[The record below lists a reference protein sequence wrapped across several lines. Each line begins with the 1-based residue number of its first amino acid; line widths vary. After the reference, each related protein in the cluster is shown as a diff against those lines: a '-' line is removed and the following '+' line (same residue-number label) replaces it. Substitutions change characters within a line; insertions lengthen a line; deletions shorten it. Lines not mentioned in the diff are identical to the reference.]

1 MKGNDR
7 SIRASAPTRI
17 GFLDRLLRRNPTTFI
32 AGYDAIK
39 PFDYPQPDLEEI
51 WSRGQATIDEL
62 AARGALDDAH
72 ADVID
77 RVVHEEL
84 NIWRA
89 EINKHRATRLSILE
103 QLEAQGIE
111 HKSRL
116 LQKLDRPRR
125 RHRTALASYVAVW
138 ESLTGLPYQADQVRP
153 VTHLTSAAPHEQTVK
168 AS

>member
-62 AARGALDDAH
+62 AP
-72 ADVID
+72 
-77 RVVHEEL
+77 
-84 NIWRA
+84 WM
-89 EINKHRATRLSILE
+89 TPMPTSSI
-103 QLEAQGIE
+103 AWCT
-111 HKSRL
+111 KSSISGG
-116 LQKLDRPRR
+116 PR
-125 RHRTALASYVAVW
+125 S
-138 ESLTGLPYQADQVRP
+138 
-153 VTHLTSAAPHEQTVK
+153 TSTEPPG
-168 AS
+168 

>member
-1 MKGNDR
+1 M
-7 SIRASAPTRI
+7 
-17 GFLDRLLRRNPTTFI
+17 
-32 AGYDAIK
+32 
-39 PFDYPQPDLEEI
+39 
-51 WSRGQATIDEL
+51 
-62 AARGALDDAH
+62 
-72 ADVID
+72 
-77 RVVHEEL
+77 VHEEL

-153 VTHLTSAAPHEQTVK
+153 VTHLTSAALHEQTVK